1 MAIPLQL
8 YSLTGNKLATYIS
21 DKCLQQME
29 TASRDF
35 LGVDGSLLLPG
46 GVRENCVGRA
56 GLPPGGQ
63 LLTILL
69 RNDCMEEK
77 NVLAGN

>member
-1 MAIPLQL
+1 
-8 YSLTGNKLATYIS
+8 
-21 DKCLQQME
+21 ME
-29 TASRDF
+29 PASRDF
-35 LGVDGSLLLPG
+35 PGVDGSLLLPG

-69 RNDCMEEK
+69 RNDSMEVK
-77 NVLAGN
+77 HVVAGNKVTPLYNYAALDYSVNM